1 MQKMKEKYGALESKL
16 DEERRSLFLHHEGI
30 IVNASIQ
37 PVFKQ
42 KIFLL

>member
-1 MQKMKEKYGALESKL
+1 MQKMKEKYCALESKL